1 AGAREQRPR
10 TREAPAALPL
20 SEEQS
25 LPDPDRRLLCP
36 SRPGRGAAEN
46 DPADPQRSVG
56 GRSSARPSA
65 PGTSQPEYVCPMP
78 GIADLLLSPCT
89 AQSPLP
95 ARSRPAPRWLAG
107 LRFDNRALR
116 ALPVET
122 PPPDPEGAPS
132 TPRPVPGACFS
143 RVRPA
148 PLRQPRLVAL
158 SEPALALLGLGA
170 PPAAAAARE
179 AREAEAALFFS
190 GNALLPGAEPAAH
203 CYCGHQFGQFAGQ
216 LGDGAAMYLGEVC
229 TAAGE
234 RWELQ
239 LKGAGPTPF
248 SRQADGRKVLRS
260 SIREFLCSE
269 AMFHLGIPTTRAGA
283 CVTSQ
288 STVIRDVFYDGNPK
302 YEKCTVVLRIASTFL
317 RFGSFEIFKSADEHT
332 GRAGPSVGRNDIRV
346 QMLDYVIGSFYPEI
360 QASHGSDTVQ
370 RNAAF
375 FREVTRRT
383 ARMVAEWQCV
393 GFCHGVL
400 NTDNMSIVGLTIDY
414 GPFGFLDRYDPDHVC
429 NASDSAGRYAYSK
442 QPEVCKWNLQKLA
455 EALEPELPRELGE
468 AILAEEF
475 DAEFHR
481 HYLQKM
487 RKKLG
492 LVGAEREEDGV
503 LVAKLLETMHLTGA
517 DFTNTFYLLSSFPV
531 GPESLG
537 LTEFLAALTTQCASL
552 EELRLAFRPQMDPRQ
567 LSMMLML
574 AQSNP
579 QLFALIGTQANVT
592 KELERVEQQSR
603 LEQLSPAELL
613 SRNRGHWAD
622 WLQEYRA
629 RLEEDREGAGD
640 PDTWQAER
648 VHIMHANNPKY
659 VRRVLKLL
667 EDPYHREGEAAEV
680 PEAAEPEG
688 AGEGASRAAGR
699 RRSYSSKPPL
709 WAAELCVT

>member
-1 AGAREQRPR
+1 ME
-10 TREAPAALPL
+10 
-20 SEEQS
+20 
-25 LPDPDRRLLCP
+25 
-36 SRPGRGAAEN
+36 
-46 DPADPQRSVG
+46 
-56 GRSSARPSA
+56 
-65 PGTSQPEYVCPMP
+65 
-78 GIADLLLSPCT
+78 
-89 AQSPLP
+89 
-95 ARSRPAPRWLAG
+95 PAPCWLAG

-116 ALPVET
+116 ALPVEA
-122 PPPDPEGAPS
+122 PPPGPEGAQS
-132 TPRPVPGACFS
+132 APRPVPGACFT
-143 RVRPA
+143 RVRPT

-170 PPAAAAARE
+170 PPARE
-179 AREAEAALFFS
+179 AEAEAEAALFFS

-229 TAAGE
+229 TATGE

-269 AMFHLGIPTTRAGA
+269 AMFHLGVPTTRAGA
-283 CVTSQ
+283 CVTSE
-288 STVIRDVFYDGNPK
+288 STVVRDVFYDGNPK
-302 YEKCTVVLRIASTFL
+302 YEQCTVVLRIASTFI

-346 QMLDYVIGSFYPEI
+346 QLLDYVISSFYPEI
-360 QASHGSDTVQ
+360 QAAHASDRVQ

-383 ARMVAEWQCV
+383 AWMVAEWQCV

-400 NTDNMSIVGLTIDY
+400 NTDNMSILGLTIDY

-429 NASDSAGRYAYSK
+429 NASDNTGRYAYSK

-455 EALEPELPRELGE
+455 EALQPELPLELGE

-475 DAEFHR
+475 DAEFQR
-481 HYLQKM
+481 HYMQKM
-487 RKKLG
+487 RRKLG
-492 LVGAEREEDGV
+492 LVRLELEEDKA
-503 LVAKLLETMHLTGA
+503 LVSKLLETMHLTGA
-517 DFTNTFYLLSSFPV
+517 DFTNTFFLLSSFPV
-531 GPESLG
+531 ELESPG
-537 LTEFLAALTTQCASL
+537 LAEFLARLMEQCASL

-579 QLFALIGTQANVT
+579 QLFALMGTRAGIAR
-592 KELERVEQQSR
+592 ELERVEQQSR
-603 LEQLSPAELL
+603 LEQLSMAELQ
-613 SRNRGHWAD
+613 SRNQGHWAD
-622 WLQEYRA
+622 WLQAYRA
-629 RLEEDREGAGD
+629 RLDKDLEGAGD
-640 PDTWQAER
+640 AAAWQAER
-648 VHIMHANNPKY
+648 VRVMHASNPKY
-659 VRRVLKLL
+659 VLRNYIAQNAIEAAERGDFSEVRRVLKLL
-667 EDPYHREGEAAEV
+667 ENPYHCEAGAATD
-680 PEAAEPEG
+680 PEATEANG
-688 AGEGASRAAGR
+688 ADSRQ
-699 RRSYSSKPPL
+699 RSYSSKPPL